1 MCTLP
6 NLSALGFNT
15 QHVEAIG
22 MKPDSKASVV
32 LNYLGPQSAR
42 PMPRWYWRNP
52 ANPAKGFTTPSRW
65 RKFDKDATPMVKD
78 ALFHKESETKNG
90 PLKPGY
96 NKSLG
101 ITILTWDHANRRGT
115 FHWANKKIYE
125 FERLSQR
132 DAAAIQV
139 DNFVYDA
146 TIVSGMAMYL
156 LNFPHAVE
164 AFRQMMRNEVEFAKT
179 HVFFYH
185 SYGATALINDI
196 GACVMR
202 VAYPATLENSETRNA
217 LLPRTDRSAF
227 NNRSPKNISE
237 NFSSW
242 YHVDGSPYF
251 RAVGMSTVLNC
262 LKSDSEATV
271 SEYFK
276 GNYAVGT
283 NLEGPLDELLTRFQ
297 LTDLKTTL
305 LQMALEA
312 DFDVGPYF
320 PSNPDFFIRTTPKEP
335 WTPVGYGLNSELKL
349 AFFNFANDDNQLGPV
364 VVSTN
369 SGQKAMLSRVKP
381 GAQARGTL
389 VLPKMFKYELLLN
402 TVNTGNY
409 LQLAVPQDV
418 VHNMAYANV
427 LTPTWGT
434 PDSDP
439 ARALDKV
446 KDLKVTVDGQ
456 ARLIPRPDLMW
467 SRNVKQTL
475 FHFSRHAAATRE
487 SYLRLM
493 EALIDKHFTAND
505 LKVRTKR
512 LLKPVPIVVRSHN
525 TMWEAQK
532 SVKSKAGKPSNIPDL
547 VKEHSMADYSF
558 LCLQECVSDTIKQLE
573 AALKTSKP
581 THKLLQGKA
590 CGAKNVTSVM
600 VYDASRFKLV
610 DSPTYTC
617 FQLNDGSMDTG
628 RPMAIAFFDDTYL
641 MNRRIAVASIHAP
654 HANSHS
660 YSLYQNLKRC
670 MNTALNGAA
679 YDTLNHVII
688 AGDFNRQDWHKEREI
703 WSLPPSY
710 SDYHGT
716 PPKPKLISVQ
726 KAKSLKP
733 TINTLAYDN
742 VLYSSR
748 DFMYTLEQN
757 KFEVLENLGSD
768 HAVIEVVF
776 RA

>member
-1 MCTLP
+1 MSTLP
-6 NLSALGFNT
+6 NLSALRFNT

-22 MKPDSKASVV
+22 TKPNSKASAV

-42 PMPRWYWRNP
+42 PMPRWYWRSP
-52 ANPAKGFTTPSRW
+52 ANPDMGYATSSRW
-65 RKFDKDATPMVKD
+65 RKFDKDANPMVKD
-78 ALFHKESETKNG
+78 ALFHTESETNG
-90 PLKPGY
+90 PLKLGY

-101 ITILTWDHANRRGT
+101 ITILTWDHAKRSGT
-115 FHWANKKIYE
+115 FHWRNKKIYE
-125 FERLSQR
+125 FERLSQSE
-132 DAAAIQV
+132 AAAVQV

-146 TIVSGMAMYL
+146 TTVSGMALYL
-156 LNFPHAVE
+156 LNFPHAVD
-164 AFRQMMRNEVEFAKT
+164 AFRQMMRNEVKLAKT

-202 VAYPATLENSETRNA
+202 VVYPATLDDPETRNA

-227 NNRSPKNISE
+227 NNRSPENITN

-262 LKSDSEATV
+262 LKPDAEATV
-271 SEYFK
+271 SAYFK

-283 NLEGPLDELLTRFQ
+283 NLQDPLDELLTRFQ
-297 LTDLKTTL
+297 LTDLKKAL

-320 PSNPDFFIRTTPKEP
+320 DFNPKFFIREV
-335 WTPVGYGLNSELKL
+335 WTVEWKPVDYMLNSELNA
-349 AFFNFANDDNQLGPV
+349 AFFNCANDDNQLGPTA
-364 VVSTN
+364 VSTD
-369 SGQKAMLSRVKP
+369 SGEKAMLSRLKP
-381 GAQARGTL
+381 GAQARGTI
-389 VLPKMFKYELLLN
+389 VLPNMVEYELLLN

-409 LQLAVPQDV
+409 LQLAVPQGV
-418 VHNMAYANV
+418 VHDIAYANV

-446 KDLKVTVDGQ
+446 KDLKVTVEGQ

-467 SRNVKQTL
+467 AKNVKQTL
-475 FHFSRHAAATRE
+475 FHFSRHAATWRPR
-487 SYLRLM
+487 YLRLM
-493 EALIDKHFTAND
+493 ERLIKDHFETNN
-505 LKVRTKR
+505 LKLRAER
-512 LLKPVPIVVRSHN
+512 LLNPVPIVVRSHN

-532 SVKSKAGKPSNIPDL
+532 SLKSKAGKPSNTADL
-547 VKEHSMADYSF
+547 VKEHSTADYSF

-573 AALKTSKP
+573 AALKTSKT
-581 THKLLQGKA
+581 THTLLQGKA
-590 CGAKNVTSVM
+590 CGSKSAKSVM
-600 VYDASRFKLV
+600 VYNAARFKLV
-610 DSPTYTC
+610 DSPTYMC
-617 FQLNDGSMDTG
+617 FKLKDGSMDAG
-628 RPMAIAFFDDTYL
+628 RPIVIALFDDTYL

-654 HANSHS
+654 HFKSDP
-660 YSLYQNLKRC
+660 YSLYENLKRC
-670 MNTALNGAA
+670 VNTALKGAA
-679 YDTLNHVII
+679 YGTLNHIII

-726 KAKSLKP
+726 KATSLKP

-748 DFMYTLEQN
+748 DFMYTLEQDQF
-757 KFEVLENLGSD
+757 KVLKKLGSD